1 MLIQQMS
8 RYDLA
13 NRLREMADAIERN
26 VLIHWAT
33 LEMSA
38 MSAGEFASGECPGAE
53 GQMRGPTAPESVVE
67 QTITIRLMRE
77 G

>member
-53 GQMRGPTAPESVVE
+53 GQMQGPTAPESVVE

>member
-8 RYDLA
+8 RFDMA

-38 MSAGEFASGECPGAE
+38 MSAGEFASGECPGTQ
-53 GQMRGPTAPESVVE
+53 GQMQVPTAPESIV
-67 QTITIRLMRE
+67 QQIITIRLTRSS
-77 G
+77 

>member
-38 MSAGEFASGECPGAE
+38 MSAGEFASGDCPGAE
-53 GQMRGPTAPESVVE
+53 GQMQGPTGPDGVVE
-67 QTITIRLMRE
+67 QTITIRLIRE
-77 G
+77 S

>member
-26 VLIHWAT
+26 ILIHWAT

-53 GQMRGPTAPESVVE
+53 GQMQGPTMPESLAE
-67 QTITIRLMRE
+67 QTITIRLTRE
-77 G
+77 N

>member
-26 VLIHWAT
+26 VLIHWTT

-38 MSAGEFASGECPGAE
+38 MSAGEFASGECPGTE
-53 GQMRGPTAPESVVE
+53 GQTQGPTAPERLIE
-67 QTITIRLMRE
+67 QTITIRLIRE
-77 G
+77 S

>member
-1 MLIQQMS
+1 MLIQKMS

-26 VLIHWAT
+26 VLINWAT

-38 MSAGEFASGECPGAE
+38 MSAGDFASGECPGAE
-53 GQMRGPTAPESVVE
+53 GQMQGKTTPESLIE
-67 QTITIRLMRE
+67 QTITIRLTRE
-77 G
+77 N